1 MAIIN
6 IPFKLK
12 KQQTVMIQLL
22 MNRTIDIRIY
32 DPIKNT
38 EKHIGTFKGTY
49 SDLYLSIFKNTLSN
63 FIGNGSGSIISL
75 KMKELLLHQDSD
87 GNVINIDVVI

>member
-22 MNRTIDIRIY
+22 HDQTIEVKIY
-32 DPIKNT
+32 DPIKDT
-38 EKHIGTFKGTY
+38 EKHIGTFKGAY
-49 SDLYLSIFKNTLSN
+49 SDLYWSIFRSTLLN
-63 FIGNGSGSIISL
+63 FIGNGSGQIISL
-75 KMKELLLHQDSD
+75 KMKELLLNQDSN
-87 GNVINIDVVI
+87 GNVQDIDVVI